1 MAQLVSTGSCIT
13 TEMHQYEMIAVWYL
27 STGLLENSWAF
38 ILAVGSKRVSGARR
52 HLHMVERRDT
62 PSPVVNGI
70 RCQLE
75 YPSQALM
82 AWLVLTVQATD
93 TATKECMAF
102 TYSTKTQLLCHPTR
116 AAPTFH
122 HGHWILHFRPQY
134 VWSKYCSQVLD
145 THLVNAGVSLNFI
158 KEPWKVP
165 TEKSKEE
172 GIHK

>member
-1 MAQLVSTGSCIT
+1 MQF
-13 TEMHQYEMIAVWYL
+13 WK
-27 STGLLENSWAF
+27 NSWAF
-38 ILAVGSKRVSGARR
+38 ILTIDSKRVSRAWR

-62 PSPVVNGI
+62 PSPVVSGI

-75 YPSQALM
+75 CPSKALRKGM

-102 TYSTKTQLLCHPTR
+102 TYNSKSQLLCHPTWT
-116 AAPTFH
+116 APTFH
-122 HGHWILHFRPQY
+122 HGHWILHFGPQY

-158 KEPWKVP
+158 KEPWKAAP
-165 TEKSKEE
+165 EKSKEE
-172 GIHK
+172 RIHK